1 MKKIQLHPN
10 LKKEIAK
17 ELNVSMVTVDMSLSY
32 VFNSDKAKKIRQ
44 RAKELLED
52 EVKNIVI

>member
-1 MKKIQLHPN
+1 
-10 LKKEIAK
+10 
-17 ELNVSMVTVDMSLSY
+17 MVTVDMSLSY